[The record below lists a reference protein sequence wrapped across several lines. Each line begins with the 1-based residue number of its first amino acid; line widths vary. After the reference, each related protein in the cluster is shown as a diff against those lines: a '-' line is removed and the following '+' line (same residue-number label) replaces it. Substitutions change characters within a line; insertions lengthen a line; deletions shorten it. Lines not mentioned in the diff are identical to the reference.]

1 MIIKIMMLTDKT
13 IAYIKKKELIY
24 NTSRSGGK
32 GGQNV
37 NKVESKVELEF
48 NVIKSEALNLN
59 QKNIILKKYARLQ
72 NQSLIKLSSNIFR
85 TQLQNKKEV
94 QLKLI
99 LLLNQLLKPIKKRL
113 TTKPSKTSKIN
124 TLKAKKQTSLIKQ
137 LRKKPT

>member
-1 MIIKIMMLTDKT
+1 MIIKVMMLTDKT

-24 NTSRSGGK
+24 QTSRSGGK

-72 NQSLIKLSSNIFR
+72 NQSLIKLTSNIFR

-124 TLKAKKQTSLIKQ
+124 TLKSKKHTSLIKQ

>member
-59 QKNIILKKYARLQ
+59 QKNIILTKYARLQ
-72 NQSLIKLSSNIFR
+72 NQSLIKLSSNIYR

-113 TTKPSKTSKIN
+113 ATKPSKISKIN
-124 TLKAKKQTSLIKQ
+124 TLKAKKYTSLIKQ

>member
-1 MIIKIMMLTDKT
+1 MNV
-13 IAYIKKKELIY
+13 LI
-24 NTSRSGGK
+24 
-32 GGQNV
+32 Q
-37 NKVESKVELEF
+37 
-48 NVIKSEALNLN
+48 LN

-72 NQSLIKLSSNIFR
+72 NQSLIKLTSNIFR

-113 TTKPSKTSKIN
+113 ITKPSKISKIN
-124 TLKAKKQTSLIKQ
+124 TLKAKKHISLIKQ

>member
-1 MIIKIMMLTDKT
+1 MMLTDKT

-24 NTSRSGGK
+24 QTSRSGGK

-59 QKNIILKKYARLQ
+59 QKNIIIKKYARLQ
-72 NQSLIKLSSNIFR
+72 NQSLIKLTSNIFR

-124 TLKAKKQTSLIKQ
+124 TLKSKKHTSLIKQ

>member
-1 MIIKIMMLTDKT
+1 MIIKVMMLTDKT

-24 NTSRSGGK
+24 QTSRSGGK

-72 NQSLIKLSSNIFR
+72 NQSLIKLTSNIFR

-113 TTKPSKTSKIN
+113 TTKPSKISKIN
-124 TLKAKKQTSLIKQ
+124 TLKSKKHTSLIKQ

>member
-1 MIIKIMMLTDKT
+1 MMLTDKT

-24 NTSRSGGK
+24 QTSRSGGK

-72 NQSLIKLSSNIFR
+72 NQSLIKLTSNIFR

-124 TLKAKKQTSLIKQ
+124 TLKSKKHTSLIKQ

>member
-1 MIIKIMMLTDKT
+1 MI
-13 IAYIKKKELIY
+13 YH
-24 NTSRSGGK
+24 TSRSGGK

-72 NQSLIKLSSNIFR
+72 NQSLIKLSSNIYR

-113 TTKPSKTSKIN
+113 ATKPSKISKIN
-124 TLKAKKQTSLIKQ
+124 TLKAKKYTSLIKQ

>member
-1 MIIKIMMLTDKT
+1 MMLTDKT
-13 IAYIKKKELIY
+13 ITYIKKKELIY
-24 NTSRSGGK
+24 HTSRSGGK

-94 QLKLI
+94 QIKLI

-113 TTKPSKTSKIN
+113 ATKPSKTSKIN
-124 TLKAKKQTSLIKQ
+124 TLKAKKYTSLIKQ

>member
-1 MIIKIMMLTDKT
+1 MIIKVMMLTDKT

-24 NTSRSGGK
+24 HTSRSGGK

-59 QKNIILKKYARLQ
+59 QKNIIIKKYARLQ
-72 NQSLIKLSSNIFR
+72 NQSLIKLTSNIFR

-124 TLKAKKQTSLIKQ
+124 TLKSKKHTSLIKQ

>member
-1 MIIKIMMLTDKT
+1 MIIKVMMLTDKT

-24 NTSRSGGK
+24 HTSRSGGK

-94 QLKLI
+94 QIKLI

-113 TTKPSKTSKIN
+113 ATKPSKTSKIN
-124 TLKAKKQTSLIKQ
+124 TLTAKKHNSLIKQ

>member
-1 MIIKIMMLTDKT
+1 MIIKVMMLTDKT

-24 NTSRSGGK
+24 QTSRSGGK

-48 NVIKSEALNLN
+48 NVIISEALNLN

-72 NQSLIKLSSNIFR
+72 NQSLIKLTSNIFR

-124 TLKAKKQTSLIKQ
+124 TLKAKKHTSLIKQ

>member
-1 MIIKIMMLTDKT
+1 MIIKVMMLTDKT

-24 NTSRSGGK
+24 QTSRSGGK

-48 NVIKSEALNLN
+48 NVIKSEALTLN

-72 NQSLIKLSSNIFR
+72 NQSLIKLTSNIFR

-113 TTKPSKTSKIN
+113 ITKPSKISKIN
-124 TLKAKKQTSLIKQ
+124 TLKAKKHTSLIKQ

>member
-1 MIIKIMMLTDKT
+1 MIIKVMMLTDKT

-24 NTSRSGGK
+24 HTSRSGGK

-72 NQSLIKLSSNIFR
+72 NQSLIKLSSNIYR

-113 TTKPSKTSKIN
+113 ITKPSKISKIN
-124 TLKAKKQTSLIKQ
+124 TLKAKKHISLIKQ

>member
-1 MIIKIMMLTDKT
+1 MIIKLMMLTDKT
-13 IAYIKKKELIY
+13 IAYIKNKELIY
-24 NTSRSGGK
+24 HTSRSGGK

-72 NQSLIKLSSNIFR
+72 NQSLIKLTSNIYR

-113 TTKPSKTSKIN
+113 ATKPSKISKIN
-124 TLKAKKQTSLIKQ
+124 TLKAKKYTSLIKQ

>member
-1 MIIKIMMLTDKT
+1 ML
-13 IAYIKKKELIY
+13 YYKEL
-24 NTSRSGGK
+24 NDFLD
-32 GGQNV
+32 
-37 NKVESKVELEF
+37 KVELEF

-72 NQSLIKLSSNIFR
+72 NQSLIKLTSNIFR

-124 TLKAKKQTSLIKQ
+124 TLKAKKHTSLIKQ